1 MTETLYKETPETTI
15 SADTNI
21 TSYEDL
27 LVGEGKKFTN
37 AEALARAKYESD
49 RYIEQLKREN
59 KELRV
64 DLNGR
69 ANLEQLVSEL
79 QKTGTSTSTRTDVMG
94 EQHSDST
101 PVSGTATAQPVT
113 KETIAELV
121 KSIVTDSKTQDA
133 RANNIDRCVRQ
144 LQDAYGDSY
153 VNKLEETSK
162 KLNLSKK
169 YLDDLAATSPEA
181 LLQLVGAP
189 APKVSVTAPRTS
201 VQSTLSSQPK
211 GGQKDWAYYQ
221 NLRKTNSREYFST
234 AVQNE
239 IHQRVLRGEL
249 DVPSN

>member
-1 MTETLYKETPETTI
+1 MTETLYRQASETT
-15 SADTNI
+15 STEANEVS
-21 TSYEDL
+21 SYVDL
-27 LVGEGKKFTN
+27 LVGEGKKFTD

-49 RYIEQLKREN
+49 RYIDQLKREN

-79 QKTGTSTSTRTDVMG
+79 QKTGTSTSTHTDVMG
-94 EQHSDST
+94 ERHSDST
-101 PVSGTATAQPVT
+101 PVSGTANTQQLT
-113 KETIAELV
+113 KESIADLV
-121 KSIVTDSKTQDA
+121 KSIVTDTKTQDT
-133 RANNIDRCVRQ
+133 RANNIDRCVQR

-153 VNKLEETSK
+153 VNKLEETAT
-162 KLNLSKK
+162 KLKLSRK

-201 VQSTLSSQPK
+201 VQSSLSTPNK

-221 NLRKTNSREYFST
+221 NLRKTNSREYFSP